1 MFVLTLIKLQIREEA
16 PCRLWSGD
24 ATLARGGIRVRGQ
37 RTPEVNKVA
46 LIALKYFNALIAAKL
61 IASINALTL
70 TALTKTNN
78 KKYIQDVFHFEKMW
92 NDFIVLFQIHTLYT
106 LAVINKFQPNVDPQ
120 CLSEQGHD
128 TWASNR
134 LDNRYSLTT
143 RAPVWCLS
151 SISVQTKPNPL
162 LFSFCK
168 AQQSWCNYSLC
179 AFVDIFIFTN
189 WSRFEKEKN
198 SNRFLSFIITAP
210 HMQRARG
217 WIPAK
222 ETWPRATRSCSIAL
236 VQKKK
241 TENLCSWFSV
251 GG

>member
-1 MFVLTLIKLQIREEA
+1 
-16 PCRLWSGD
+16 
-24 ATLARGGIRVRGQ
+24 
-37 RTPEVNKVA
+37 
-46 LIALKYFNALIAAKL
+46 
-61 IASINALTL
+61 
-70 TALTKTNN
+70 
-78 KKYIQDVFHFEKMW
+78 MW
-92 NDFIVLFQIHTLYT
+92 NDFISKHIVLFQIYFQMLWVFTLYT
-106 LAVINKFQPNVDPQ
+106 LAVINKFQPNVDPP

-143 RAPVWCLS
+143 RAPVWRQLG